1 MIKSFFNKKDVPN
14 ENNKNVMIAALL
26 VHAAKMDENYTDSE
40 RKIISKAMLDLT
52 QLSNTKIEEI
62 INLAEKKE
70 QESNQIIEFTKEIKK
85 SDMKF
90 RIKIIE
96 LLWKII
102 YSDKV
107 ADEYEK
113 NLISRVRG
121 LLYISN
127 KDFGD
132 LKLKIERNIKK

>member
-1 MIKSFFNKKDVPN
+1 MLKNFFSKKENSDK
-14 ENNKNVMIAALL
+14 NNKHVMIAALL
-26 VHAAKMDENYTDSE
+26 IHAAKMDENYTGTE
-40 RKIISKAMLDLT
+40 RKIISKALADLT

-62 INLAEKKE
+62 VNLAEKKE
-70 QESNQIIEFTKEIKK
+70 QESNQIIEFTREIKK

-102 YSDKV
+102 YSDNV

-121 LLYISN
+121 LLYVSN
-127 KDFGD
+127 KDYGD
-132 LKLKIERNIKK
+132 IKLKIERNSRK